1 MKMNFLLPLPARQWR
16 IMDCC
21 LAPPRPSLIALMKPL
36 DDAAPPAAAKI
47 KHNDAL
53 TPPPPPF
60 LACTMNSM
68 IARPGPWRGMCL
80 SRGQS
85 STRTRTRHC
94 SVTALRFD
102 LWSANWRRRRWANR
116 RGQSRS
122 CSYII
127 YWFSVDATPTPTPKL
142 DCLAQ
147 RNL

>member
-1 MKMNFLLPLPARQWR
+1 MKMNFLLPLPDRQWR

-21 LAPPRPSLIALMKPL
+21 LAPPPPSLIALMKPL

-53 TPPPPPF
+53 RPPPPF

-102 LWSANWRRRRWANR
+102 LWSGNWRRRRWANR

-142 DCLAQ
+142 HCLAQ